1 MFRRRQSRESVSP
14 EAMGAVA
21 TSPNLGESVDAL
33 TRSPTV
39 GSHAAAGAPAERD
52 AEALQDERLM
62 RAAQRGELAA
72 FNALVV
78 RHERAVF
85 NVCLR
90 MLRDVPSAE
99 DAAQDAFVQ
108 AGRGAGDYR
117 GGLVR
122 PWLLRIATNRCY
134 DLLRSKARRPAGS
147 LDAEPFEVEPVW
159 TSQSA
164 AAERPEA
171 FALRGELAV
180 HLERALA
187 ALPEDQRLVVVL
199 SDVQGCD
206 YEEIARITGTALGTV
221 KSRLSRARARLRQ
234 ALHDDPTAGELFERY
249 GRFYE
254 GRDGPDDDA
263 PSGR

>member
-1 MFRRRQSRESVSP
+1 MFRRRQPRAPEPPESV
-14 EAMGAVA
+14 GAVA
-21 TSPNLGESVDAL
+21 APVEWGEPARATTEAGISA
-33 TRSPTV
+33 
-39 GSHAAAGAPAERD
+39 HAAVDPAAEQD
-52 AEALQDERLM
+52 AEAAQDERLM

-72 FNALVV
+72 FNALVT

-90 MLRDVPSAE
+90 LLRDVPTAE
-99 DAAQDAFVQ
+99 DATQDTFVQ
-108 AGRGAGDYR
+108 AWRGVGAFR

-134 DLLRSKARRPAGS
+134 DILRSKARRPAGS
-147 LDAEPFEVEPVW
+147 LDAEPFEIEPVW
-159 TSQSA
+159 TSQTSA
-164 AAERPEA
+164 TERPEA

-187 ALPEDQRLVVVL
+187 GLPEDQRLVVVL

-206 YEEIARITGTALGTV
+206 YDEIAQITGTALGTV

-234 ALHDDPTAGELFERY
+234 ALRDDPDAGELFERF
-249 GRFYE
+249 GRQYE
-254 GRDGPDDDA
+254 D
-263 PSGR
+263 